1 MFIHK
6 KYDGKEAENM
16 KKRVKG
22 LLAFWLCMLMLFGS
36 SMAVFANEY
45 DLFNINK
52 GDIFVTGDV
61 IDADVSSGGVYYVD
75 FEEEVNLGGGKH
87 NVKDGTW
94 KCIERTEVAGYPKL
108 FLKAVATGENM
119 GETAQEPSKSA
130 RYTCDHDMQYEIY
143 RKPTEEVDGLWRYGC
158 TKCTHTEGFV
168 PICGMGAFFERAI
181 NTINGAEVNGT
192 VTIATPKWMSF
203 NKDVY
208 DALAAR
214 PDVTVNVHFRYQGQF
229 YAVTIPAG
237 TDMTP
242 YLTED
247 GYCGFLKLAALFGVT
262 AIQTEE

>member
-1 MFIHK
+1 
-6 KYDGKEAENM
+6 M
-16 KKRVKG
+16 KKRLKG
-22 LLAFWLCMLMLFGS
+22 LLAFWLCMLILMGS
-36 SMAVFANEY
+36 SMAVWAKEY
-45 DLFNINK
+45 NLHDIK
-52 GDIFVTGDV
+52 QGDIFVTGDV
-61 IDADVSSGGVYYVD
+61 IRDALGVSGAVVYYVD
-75 FEEEVNLGGGKH
+75 FDENVYMGGSPH
-87 NVKDGTW
+87 DVKDGTW
-94 KCIERTEVAGYPKL
+94 KCISNENNICSLEIFKEQE
-108 FLKAVATGENM
+108 KNTG
-119 GETAQEPSKSA
+119 SS
-130 RYTCDHDMQYEIY
+130 YTCDHDMQYEIY
-143 RKPTEEVDGLWRYGC
+143 REPTEEVDGLWRYGC

-168 PICGMGAFFERAI
+168 PICGMGAFLERAI

>member
-1 MFIHK
+1 
-6 KYDGKEAENM
+6 M
-16 KKRVKG
+16 KKRLKG

-36 SMAVFANEY
+36 SMAVFAKEY
-45 DLFNINK
+45 YLFDINK

-61 IDADVSSGGVYYVD
+61 INANGSSGGVLYYVD
-75 FEEEVNLGGGKH
+75 FEEEVNLGGGEH

-94 KCIERTEVAGYPKL
+94 KCIGFENDVCYLESVKEQNET
-108 FLKAVATGENM
+108 TG
-119 GETAQEPSKSA
+119 SS
-130 RYTCDHDMQYEIY
+130 YTCDHDMQYEIY
-143 RKPTEEVDGLWRYGC
+143 REPTEEVDGLWRYGC

-168 PICGMGAFFERAI
+168 SICGMGAFFERAI
-181 NTINGAEVNGT
+181 STINGAEVNGT

-214 PDVTVNVHFRYQGQF
+214 SDVTVNVHFRYQGQF
-229 YAVTIPAG
+229 YSVTIPAG

-262 AIQTEE
+262 AIQTEQ

>member
-1 MFIHK
+1 
-6 KYDGKEAENM
+6 M
-16 KKRVKG
+16 KKRLKG
-22 LLAFWLCMLMLFGS
+22 LLAFWLCMLILYGS
-36 SMAVFANEY
+36 SMSVMAAEY
-45 DLFNINK
+45 SFENIK
-52 GDIFVTGDV
+52 PGDIFVGGDV
-61 IDADVSSGGVYYVD
+61 IKELIVSGGDVYYVD
-75 FEEEVNLGGGKH
+75 LDQSEAITSPYNIKT
-87 NVKDGTW
+87 GTW
-94 KCIERTEVAGYPKL
+94 EYIGQEYGGCWYPMV
-108 FLKAVATGENM
+108 FKAVETGSNVTNVS
-119 GETAQEPSKSA
+119 GTSYS
-130 RYTCDHDMQYEIY
+130 CDHDMQYEIY
-143 RKPTEEVDGLWRYGC
+143 CEPTEEVDGLWRYGC

-168 PICGMGAFFERAI
+168 TICGMGAFLERAI

-208 DALAAR
+208 DALAVR

>member
-1 MFIHK
+1 
-6 KYDGKEAENM
+6 M

-22 LLAFWLCMLMLFGS
+22 LLAFWLCMLMLLGS
-36 SMAVFANEY
+36 SMSVFAAEY
-45 DLFNINK
+45 KLSEINP
-52 GDIFVTGDV
+52 GDIFVTGDI
-61 IDADVSSGGVYYVD
+61 IDSEGVYSSGSVYYVD
-75 FEEEVNLGGGKH
+75 IDKSTTFDNDNDSQKNSH
-87 NVKDGTW
+87 I
-94 KCIERTEVAGYPKL
+94 IEKGNWQYIGSSYNDEWWGWV
-108 FLKAVATGENM
+108 FKAVEAEEKENR
-119 GETAQEPSKSA
+119 SVY
-130 RYTCDHDMQYEIY
+130 RCDHDMQYEIY
-143 RKPTEEVDGLWRYGC
+143 REPTEEVDGLWRYGC

-168 PICGMGAFFERAI
+168 SICGMGAFFERAI

-237 TDMTP
+237 TDLTP